1 MFKSE
6 LKDNKDGNSN
16 SHFVK
21 GEIELKNVSFLMIQK
36 KENFR

>member
-6 LKDNKDGNSN
+6 INDNKDGNLN

-21 GEIELKNVSFLMIQK
+21 GEIELKDVSFLMIQK
-36 KENFR
+36 RKF